1 MKESIIKINTIDEY
15 LLTLPNDIAKKM
27 QNIRKTVQ
35 SLSPDA
41 IEKIS
46 YWMPAFKLNNRIPTF
61 VLNGNLVH
69 FAAFKNHIGFYP
81 GPLTIKT
88 FENELIWYKLS
99 KWTIQCPIGRIL
111 PIDLIKKI
119 IKFRINEIKK

>member
-46 YWMPAFKLNNRIPTF
+46 YWMPAFKLNNRI
-61 VLNGNLVH
+61 LIY

-99 KWTIQCPIGRIL
+99 KWTIQFPIGRIL